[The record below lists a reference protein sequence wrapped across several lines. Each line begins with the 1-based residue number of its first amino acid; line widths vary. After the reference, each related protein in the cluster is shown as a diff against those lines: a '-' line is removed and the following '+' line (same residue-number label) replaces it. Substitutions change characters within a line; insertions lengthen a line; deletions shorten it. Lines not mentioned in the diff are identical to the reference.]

1 MKFQKG
7 DKKPETSG
15 IKRGQKQ
22 SKTIVKEK
30 IGKTLFEVSADLVD
44 KNILEF
50 LASPDEQTRLIAT
63 KYFAK
68 FFRAEKKE
76 ISGDAEKPLTF
87 TINVKKFLD

>member
-7 DKKPETSG
+7 DKKPKTSG

-44 KNILEF
+44 NNMNEF
-50 LASPDEQTRLIAT
+50 LKSKNKKTRLIAT

-87 TINVKKFLD
+87 TIKVKKFLD

>member
-22 SKTIVKEK
+22 PKTVIKENL
-30 IGKTLFEVSADLVD
+30 GRTLFEVSSELVD

-50 LASPDEQTRLIAT
+50 LASPDDNTRLIAT

-87 TINVKKFLD
+87 TIQVKKFLD

>member
-7 DKKPETSG
+7 DKKPEKSG

-30 IGKTLFEVSADLVD
+30 IGKTLFEVTADIVD
-44 KNILEF
+44 RNILEF
-50 LASPDEQTRLIAT
+50 LDSPDQNTRLVAT

-76 ISGDAEKPLTF
+76 ISGDADKPLTF
-87 TINVKKFLD
+87 TIKVKKFLD